1 MVQVFINTDDD
12 AVINALPGVSSALAN
27 RILKARPFNSFEE
40 LLSVKEM
47 SLELLRKWIQNGFEI
62 QLQLSHSKSVPRRP
76 PLPRLE
82 QEKSNSRGKEASL
95 SANEPPEPSQKV
107 SQVEEMG
114 KDDLMLMLYNQLDAR
129 LRWLEH
135 NRIRRDMFRY
145 MDQWN
150 SILHQRKRL
159 EYCEFNLLLRT
170 FKRLT
175 RRKLHLWF
183 FHTRKKVRLQK
194 IGDLIAGGPR
204 RSVHFANLDKE
215 ESNRLLGMK
224 DQVRLNSL
232 VWSWRR
238 LNKMLK
244 IWKVAAVV
252 KRKMRDSD
260 SEKAAQFAEK
270 MLVDMIEETGELN
283 YEKVVACAPDEH
295 VRVKSWARA
304 VQSKLRSIVYKESR
318 ILEVQRRSQKI
329 SLSAG
334 LLLFRI
340 FVGWRSLAFNTERLK
355 NLGVKCLLR
364 SLFATITRA
373 FNIWK
378 ESSFFT
384 QQERGPRIH
393 IFFRCWLLTIIGK
406 HQKRL
411 QMIRL
416 RTRGIMTSLKTMIEQ
431 WRLQSDAESKNSK
444 VSVKI
449 AVRWTLMT
457 CKRFFRVWHQLSQQ
471 RRKQRLLMKPL
482 ARTARAR
489 LFRRSFTHWAG
500 RAYARRRR
508 WHAGSVILAR
518 HELMMLSDAFSD
530 WWEACPRLQTIAQE
544 SDSDRDSIEDSFS
557 LQETLLTR
565 QQRASL
571 HLKSMERMWKTVRS
585 NLACTLLSIMQMRIH
600 FFQWC
605 GLIQTPR
612 DSAKESPLLPSK
624 AVIVSNSPRTTWL
637 DKNESSEEDSDTRE
651 ILPTSK
657 RRIDFSRRYARNVI

>member
-1 MVQVFINTDDD
+1 MVSPMKTREMVQVFINTDDD

-194 IGDLIAGGPR
+194 IGDRKRLSMALRARMKAFHTWARSSYYVMLLGNAYASLMGRFLTRKMRFHFAQWRSYVDRKSQISVTACRMQSHWMFRFLRSCFLRFHAYFVQRKYVQKRLLQAIKRNNSRCCLLIFSSWSSSHLRQMSLRSSRATFAQLITLRRKKTSFRCWRDLIAGGPR

-252 KRKMRDSD
+252 KRKISR
-260 SEKAAQFAEK
+260 KG
-270 MLVDMIEETGELN
+270 ET
-283 YEKVVACAPDEH
+283 VTA
-295 VRVKSWARA
+295 
-304 VQSKLRSIVYKESR
+304 
-318 ILEVQRRSQKI
+318 
-329 SLSAG
+329 
-334 LLLFRI
+334 
-340 FVGWRSLAFNTERLK
+340 
-355 NLGVKCLLR
+355 
-364 SLFATITRA
+364 
-373 FNIWK
+373 
-378 ESSFFT
+378 
-384 QQERGPRIH
+384 
-393 IFFRCWLLTIIGK
+393 
-406 HQKRL
+406 
-411 QMIRL
+411 
-416 RTRGIMTSLKTMIEQ
+416 
-431 WRLQSDAESKNSK
+431 
-444 VSVKI
+444 
-449 AVRWTLMT
+449 
-457 CKRFFRVWHQLSQQ
+457 
-471 RRKQRLLMKPL
+471 RKQLKKQTGANDRSESVGPVTPAEDKSLLVAM
-482 ARTARAR
+482 A
-489 LFRRSFTHWAG
+489 H
-500 RAYARRRR
+500 
-508 WHAGSVILAR
+508 
-518 HELMMLSDAFSD
+518 
-530 WWEACPRLQTIAQE
+530 
-544 SDSDRDSIEDSFS
+544 FS
-557 LQETLLTR
+557 L
-565 QQRASL
+565 
-571 HLKSMERMWKTVRS
+571 
-585 NLACTLLSIMQMRIH
+585 
-600 FFQWC
+600 
-605 GLIQTPR
+605 
-612 DSAKESPLLPSK
+612 
-624 AVIVSNSPRTTWL
+624 
-637 DKNESSEEDSDTRE
+637 
-651 ILPTSK
+651 
-657 RRIDFSRRYARNVI
+657 